1 MSNSQINLPKTAFS
15 MKANLPAREP
25 EILEYWQKINLYREL
40 RNSSKGKEKFVLHDG
55 PPYANGNI
63 HMGTALNKILKDII
77 VKFHQMDGKDSIYV
91 PGWDCHG
98 LPIEW
103 KIEEQYKKN
112 KKNKND
118 VPIVEFRKECRLFAE
133 KWIEVHKGQFKRL
146 GVVGDWENY
155 YSTMSFDAEAQ
166 IVRELGKFLKEGS
179 LYRGFKP
186 VLWSTVEKTALADA
200 EVERVL
206 SMADGALL
214 LIDSAEGVMPQ
225 TKFVL
230 SKALK
235 QGLKPIVVI
244 NKLDKADQRANEV
257 LDETFDL
264 FVSLDANEEQLDFPV
279 LYASGRS
286 GWADTEVDGPRE
298 NLNPLLDLI
307 LDHVK
312 PAKFE
317 KEKPFAMLSTLLYAD
332 SFLGRSLVGRIT
344 QGTAKANQSIKAI
357 NLNGEKV
364 DEGKLT
370 KIFRYEGT
378 KKVPIEV
385 GEAGDIVVIAGL
397 ENANVADTICD
408 LDVNEPISA
417 TPIDPPT
424 MSITITVNT
433 SPLAGKEGKKLTS
446 TQIRDRLLQ
455 EAQNNVGITF
465 AENNGNDS
473 FVVSGRGELMLE
485 ILLTQM
491 RREGFEMTVS
501 PPKVLYQTDES
512 GKKLEPI
519 EEITM
524 DLDEEYSSKV
534 IDSMN
539 RRKGKLI
546 DLKDTGKDKKR
557 LIFHAPTRGLMGYTS
572 RFLTLTKGNGVIN
585 RIFHSYGPFEGEMEG
600 RRNGALIA
608 MEQGKAVAFAIF
620 NLQARGEMF
629 VTHNDPVYPG
639 MIVGLSPKPG
649 DMIINVMKG
658 KKLTN
663 MRTQGTDENVVLTPV
678 RKMSIAEQLSMLNTD
693 EALEITPESC
703 RLRKSILDPHER
715 KRSEKSGAAA

>member
-1 MSNSQINLPKTAFS
+1 MSQEIRNITIIAHVDHGKTTLIDNLMKQSGSFRENEIVDERLMDSGELEKERGITILAKPASINWKNS
-15 MKANLPAREP
+15 R
-25 EILEYWQKINLYREL
+25 
-40 RNSSKGKEKFVLHDG
+40 V
-55 PPYANGNI
+55 NI
-63 HMGTALNKILKDII
+63 IDT
-77 VKFHQMDGKDSIYV
+77 
-91 PGWDCHG
+91 PGHRD
-98 LPIEW
+98 
-103 KIEEQYKKN
+103 
-112 KKNKND
+112 
-118 VPIVEFRKECRLFAE
+118 FA
-133 KWIEVHKGQFKRL
+133 
-146 GVVGDWENY
+146 
-155 YSTMSFDAEAQ
+155 
-166 IVRELGKFLKEGS
+166 
-179 LYRGFKP
+179 
-186 VLWSTVEKTALADA
+186 A

-214 LIDSAEGVMPQ
+214 LIDSSEGVMPQ

-230 SKALK
+230 AKALK

-244 NKLDKADQRANEV
+244 NKLDKTDQRADEV

-264 FVSLDANEEQLDFPV
+264 FVSLDANEDQLDFPV
-279 LYASGRS
+279 IYASGRS
-286 GWADTEVDGPRE
+286 GWADKEVNGPRE
-298 NLNPLLDLI
+298 NLNPLLDQI
-307 LDHVK
+307 IDHVK
-312 PAKFE
+312 PAKLD
-317 KEKPFAMLSTLLYAD
+317 KSKPFAMLSTLLYSD

-344 QGTAKANQSIKAI
+344 QGTAKANQVIKAI
-357 NLNGEKV
+357 NLKGEKV
-364 DEGKLT
+364 DEGRLT

-397 ENANVADTICD
+397 EKANVADTICD
-408 LDVNEPISA
+408 LEVKEPISA

-433 SPLAGKEGKKLTS
+433 SPLAGTEGKKLTS
-446 TQIRDRLLQ
+446 TQIKDRLVQ
-455 EAQNNVGITF
+455 EAQNNVGISF
-465 AENNGNDS
+465 AENEGNDS

-501 PPKVLYQTDES
+501 PPKVLFQKDND

-519 EEITM
+519 EEITV
-524 DLDEEYSSKV
+524 DIDEEYSSKV

-539 RRKGKLI
+539 KRKGKLL
-546 DLKDTGKDKKR
+546 DLKDTGKNKKR

-572 RFLTLTKGNGVIN
+572 KFLTLTKGNGVIN
-585 RIFHSYGPFEGEMEG
+585 RIFHGYGAFEGDMEG
-600 RRNGALIA
+600 RRNGALIS

-629 VTHNDPVYPG
+629 VSHNDPVYAG
-639 MIVGLSPKPG
+639 MIVGLTPKPG

-663 MRTQGTDENVVLTPV
+663 MRTQGTDENVILTPV

-693 EALEITPESC
+693 EALEITPISC
-703 RLRKSILDPHER
+703 RLRKAILDPHER
-715 KRSEKSGAAA
+715 KKSEKSGAAA

>member
-1 MSNSQINLPKTAFS
+1 MTTSIRNITIIAHVDHGKTTLIDNLMKQSGSFRENEVVDERLMDSGELEKERGITILAKPASINWKNS
-15 MKANLPAREP
+15 R
-25 EILEYWQKINLYREL
+25 
-40 RNSSKGKEKFVLHDG
+40 V
-55 PPYANGNI
+55 NI
-63 HMGTALNKILKDII
+63 IDT
-77 VKFHQMDGKDSIYV
+77 
-91 PGWDCHG
+91 PGHRD
-98 LPIEW
+98 
-103 KIEEQYKKN
+103 
-112 KKNKND
+112 
-118 VPIVEFRKECRLFAE
+118 FA
-133 KWIEVHKGQFKRL
+133 
-146 GVVGDWENY
+146 
-155 YSTMSFDAEAQ
+155 
-166 IVRELGKFLKEGS
+166 
-179 LYRGFKP
+179 
-186 VLWSTVEKTALADA
+186 A

-230 SKALK
+230 AKALK

-264 FVSLDANEEQLDFPV
+264 FVSLDANEDQLDFPV
-279 LYASGRS
+279 IYASGRS
-286 GWADTEVDGPRE
+286 GWASNEIDGSRE

-307 LDHVK
+307 IEHVK
-312 PAKFE
+312 PAKFDNS
-317 KEKPFAMLSTLLYAD
+317 KPFAMLSTLLYAD
-332 SFLGRSLVGRIT
+332 NFLGRSLVGRIS
-344 QGTAKANQSIKAI
+344 QGTAKANQQIKAI
-357 NLNGEKV
+357 NLKGEKI
-364 DEGKLT
+364 DEGRLT

-378 KKVPIEV
+378 KKVPIEI

-397 ENANVADTICD
+397 EKANVADTICD
-408 LDVNEPISA
+408 LEVIEPIKA

-424 MSITITVNT
+424 MSIKITVNS
-433 SPLAGKEGKKLTS
+433 SPLAGTEGKKLTS
-446 TQIRDRLLQ
+446 TQIRERLVS

-465 AENNGNDS
+465 SENSNKDS
-473 FVVSGRGELMLE
+473 FEISGRGELMLE

-501 PPKVLYQTDES
+501 PPKVLFQKNENEE
-512 GKKLEPI
+512 KLEPI

-524 DLDEEYSSKV
+524 DLEEEYSSKV

-546 DLKDTGKDKKR
+546 DLKDTGKNKKR
-557 LIFHAPTRGLMGYTS
+557 LVFHAPTRGLMGYTS
-572 RFLTLTKGNGVIN
+572 RFLTLTKGTGVIN
-585 RIFHSYGPFEGEMEG
+585 RIFHSYGKFEGEMEG
-600 RRNGALIA
+600 RRNGALIS

-629 VTHNDPVYPG
+629 VTHNDPVYEG

-693 EALEITPESC
+693 EALEITPSSC
-703 RLRKSILDPHER
+703 RLRKAILNPHER
-715 KRSEKSGAAA
+715 KRIEKSASAA

>member
-1 MSNSQINLPKTAFS
+1 MSNNIRNITIIAHVDHGKTTMIDNL
-15 MKANLPAREP
+15 MKQSGSFRENEVVDERLMDSGELEKERGITILAKPAS
-25 EILEYWQKINLYREL
+25 IDWQ
-40 RNSSKGKEKFVLHDG
+40 NSRV
-55 PPYANGNI
+55 NI
-63 HMGTALNKILKDII
+63 IDT
-77 VKFHQMDGKDSIYV
+77 
-91 PGWDCHG
+91 PGHRD
-98 LPIEW
+98 
-103 KIEEQYKKN
+103 
-112 KKNKND
+112 
-118 VPIVEFRKECRLFAE
+118 FA
-133 KWIEVHKGQFKRL
+133 
-146 GVVGDWENY
+146 
-155 YSTMSFDAEAQ
+155 
-166 IVRELGKFLKEGS
+166 
-179 LYRGFKP
+179 
-186 VLWSTVEKTALADA
+186 A

-230 SKALK
+230 AKALK

-279 LYASGRS
+279 MYASGRS
-286 GWADTEVDGPRE
+286 GWASKEVDGPRE
-298 NLNPLLDLI
+298 NLHPLLDLI
-307 LDHVK
+307 IEHVK
-312 PAKFE
+312 PAELDKT
-317 KEKPFAMLSTLLYAD
+317 KPFAMLSTLLYAD
-332 SFLGRSLVGRIT
+332 SFLGRSLVGRIS
-344 QGTAKANQSIKAI
+344 QGTAKANQPIKAI
-357 NLNGEKV
+357 NLKGEKV

-378 KKVPIEV
+378 KKVSIEV

-397 ENANVADTICD
+397 EKANVADTICD
-408 LDVNEPISA
+408 PELNDPIPA

-424 MSITITVNT
+424 MSITISVNS
-433 SPLAGKEGKKLTS
+433 SPLAGTEGKKLTS
-446 TQIRDRLLQ
+446 TQIRDRLVQ

-465 AENNGNDS
+465 SQNENVDS
-473 FVVSGRGELMLE
+473 FVISGRGELMLE

-501 PPKVLYQTDES
+501 PPKVLYQQDEA
-512 GKKLEPI
+512 GNKLEPI
-519 EEITM
+519 EEITV
-524 DLDEEYSSKV
+524 DLDEEFSSKI

-539 RRKGKLI
+539 RRKGKLL

-572 RFLTLTKGNGVIN
+572 RFLTLTKGTGVIN
-585 RIFHSYGPFEGEMEG
+585 RIFHGYGKFEGEMDG
-600 RRNGALIA
+600 RKNGALISMA
-608 MEQGKAVAFAIF
+608 TGKAVAFAIF

-629 VTHNDPVYPG
+629 VTHNDPVYEG
-639 MIVGLSPKPG
+639 MIVGLAPKPG

-658 KKLTN
+658 KQLTN

-693 EALEITPESC
+693 EALEITPKSL
-703 RLRKSILDPHER
+703 RLRKAILNPNER
-715 KRSEKSGAAA
+715 KKNEKSSTPL

>member
-1 MSNSQINLPKTAFS
+1 MSNNIRNITIIAHVDHGKTTMIDNLMKQSGSFRENEVVDERLMDSGELEKERGITILAKPASIDWQGSRIN
-15 MKANLPAREP
+15 
-25 EILEYWQKINLYREL
+25 
-40 RNSSKGKEKFVLHDG
+40 
-55 PPYANGNI
+55 
-63 HMGTALNKILKDII
+63 II
-77 VKFHQMDGKDSIYV
+77 DT
-91 PGWDCHG
+91 PGHRD
-98 LPIEW
+98 
-103 KIEEQYKKN
+103 
-112 KKNKND
+112 
-118 VPIVEFRKECRLFAE
+118 FA
-133 KWIEVHKGQFKRL
+133 
-146 GVVGDWENY
+146 
-155 YSTMSFDAEAQ
+155 
-166 IVRELGKFLKEGS
+166 
-179 LYRGFKP
+179 
-186 VLWSTVEKTALADA
+186 A

-230 SKALK
+230 AKALK

-286 GWADTEVDGPRE
+286 GWADKEVDGPRE
-298 NLNPLLDLI
+298 NLHPLLDLI
-307 LDHVK
+307 MEHVK
-312 PAKFE
+312 PAELDKT
-317 KEKPFAMLSTLLYAD
+317 KPFAMLSTLLYAD
-332 SFLGRSLVGRIT
+332 SFLGRSLVGRIS
-344 QGTAKANQSIKAI
+344 QGTAKANQPIKAI
-357 NLNGEKV
+357 NLKGEKV

-397 ENANVADTICD
+397 EKANVADTICD
-408 LDVNEPISA
+408 PEVNDPIHA

-424 MSITITVNT
+424 MSITISVNS
-433 SPLAGKEGKKLTS
+433 SPLAGTEGKKLTS
-446 TQIRDRLLQ
+446 TQIRDRLVN
-455 EAQNNVGITF
+455 EAQNNVGISFSQNT
-465 AENNGNDS
+465 NVDS
-473 FVVSGRGELMLE
+473 FVISGRGELMLE

-501 PPKVLYQTDES
+501 PPKVLYQQDEN
-512 GKKLEPI
+512 GNKLEPI
-519 EEITM
+519 EEITV
-524 DLDEEYSSKV
+524 DLDEEFSSKI

-539 RRKGKLI
+539 RRKGKLL

-572 RFLTLTKGNGVIN
+572 RFLTLTKGTGVIN
-585 RIFHSYGPFEGEMEG
+585 RIFHGYGKFEGEMDG
-600 RRNGALIA
+600 RKNGALISMA
-608 MEQGKAVAFAIF
+608 TGKAVAFAIF

-629 VTHNDPVYPG
+629 VTHNDPVYEG
-639 MIVGLSPKPG
+639 MIVGLTPKPG

-658 KKLTN
+658 KQLTN

-678 RKMSIAEQLSMLNTD
+678 RQMSIAEQLSMLNTD
-693 EALEITPESC
+693 EALEITPKSL
-703 RLRKSILDPHER
+703 RLRKAILNPHDR
-715 KRSEKSGAAA
+715 KKNEKSATPL

>member
-1 MSNSQINLPKTAFS
+1 MNNSIRNITIIAHVDHGKTTLIDNLMKQSGSFRENEIVDERLMDSGELEKERGITILAKPASINWK
-15 MKANLPAREP
+15 
-25 EILEYWQKINLYREL
+25 
-40 RNSSKGKEKFVLHDG
+40 NSRV
-55 PPYANGNI
+55 NI
-63 HMGTALNKILKDII
+63 IDT
-77 VKFHQMDGKDSIYV
+77 
-91 PGWDCHG
+91 PGHRD
-98 LPIEW
+98 
-103 KIEEQYKKN
+103 
-112 KKNKND
+112 
-118 VPIVEFRKECRLFAE
+118 FA
-133 KWIEVHKGQFKRL
+133 
-146 GVVGDWENY
+146 
-155 YSTMSFDAEAQ
+155 
-166 IVRELGKFLKEGS
+166 
-179 LYRGFKP
+179 
-186 VLWSTVEKTALADA
+186 A

-230 SKALK
+230 AKALR

-244 NKLDKADQRANEV
+244 NKLDKPDQRANEV
-257 LDETFDL
+257 LEETFDL

-286 GWADTEVDGPRE
+286 GWASKELDGPRE

-307 LDHVK
+307 IDQVK
-312 PAKFE
+312 PAEFDKS
-317 KEKPFAMLSTLLYAD
+317 KPFAMLSTLLYAD
-332 SFLGRSLVGRIT
+332 SFLGRSLVGRIS
-344 QGTAKANQSIKAI
+344 QGTAKANQQIKAI
-357 NLNGEKV
+357 NLQREKV
-364 DEGKLT
+364 DEGRLT

-378 KKVPIEV
+378 KKVPIDV

-397 ENANVADTICD
+397 EKANVADTICD
-408 LDVNEPISA
+408 LDVNEPIAA

-424 MSITITVNT
+424 MSITITVNS
-433 SPLAGKEGKKLTS
+433 SPLAGIEGKKLTS
-446 TQIRDRLLQ
+446 TQIRDRLVI

-465 AENNGNDS
+465 SENADKDS
-473 FVVSGRGELMLE
+473 FEISGRGELMLE

-501 PPKVLYQTDES
+501 PPKVLF
-512 GKKLEPI
+512 KKDNNENRLEPI

-539 RRKGKLI
+539 GRKGKLI

-585 RIFHSYGPFEGEMEG
+585 RIFHSYGKFEGEMKG
-600 RRNGALIA
+600 RRNGALIS
-608 MEQGKAVAFAIF
+608 MEKGKAVAFAIY

-629 VTHNDPVYPG
+629 VTHNDSVYAG
-639 MIVGLSPKPG
+639 MIVGLAPKPG

-678 RKMSIAEQLSMLNTD
+678 RKMSIAEQLSILNSD
-693 EALEITPESC
+693 EALEITPKSC
-703 RLRKSILDPHER
+703 RLRKAILNPHER
-715 KRSEKSGAAA
+715 KKSEKSYVRTFKSKVLQKTF

>member
-1 MSNSQINLPKTAFS
+1 MDNNIRNITIIAHVDHGKTTMIDAL
-15 MKANLPAREP
+15 MKQSGSFREN
-25 EILEYWQKINLYREL
+25 E
-40 RNSSKGKEKFVLHDG
+40 V
-55 PPYANGNI
+55 
-63 HMGTALNKILKDII
+63 
-77 VKFHQMDGKDSIYV
+77 
-91 PGWDCHG
+91 
-98 LPIEW
+98 
-103 KIEEQYKKN
+103 IEERLM
-112 KKNKND
+112 D
-118 VPIVEFRKECRLFAE
+118 SGELEKERGITILAKPASINWQDSRINIIDTPGHRDFA
-133 KWIEVHKGQFKRL
+133 
-146 GVVGDWENY
+146 
-155 YSTMSFDAEAQ
+155 
-166 IVRELGKFLKEGS
+166 
-179 LYRGFKP
+179 
-186 VLWSTVEKTALADA
+186 A

-214 LIDSAEGVMPQ
+214 LIDSSEGVMPQ

-230 SKALK
+230 AKTLK

-244 NKLDKADQRANEV
+244 NKLDKPDQRAEEV

-286 GWADTEVDGPRE
+286 GWASKEIDGSRK
-298 NLNPLLDLI
+298 NLHPLLDLI
-307 LDHVK
+307 LEHVK
-312 PAKFE
+312 PDELDKN
-317 KEKPFAMLSTLLYAD
+317 KPFAMLSTLLYAD
-332 SFLGRSLVGRIT
+332 SFLGRSLVGKIS
-344 QGTAKANQSIKAI
+344 QGSAKANQKIKAI
-357 NLNGEKV
+357 NLQGEKV
-364 DEGKLT
+364 DEGRLT

-397 ENANVADTICD
+397 EKASVADTICD
-408 LDVNEPISA
+408 LEINEPIPA

-424 MSITITVNT
+424 MSIKVTVNS
-433 SPLAGKEGKKLTS
+433 SPLAGTEGKKLTS
-446 TQIRDRLLQ
+446 TQIRDRLIL

-465 AENNGNDS
+465 SENKNNDA
-473 FVVSGRGELMLE
+473 FEISGRGELMLE

-491 RREGFEMTVS
+491 RREGFEMTIS
-501 PPKVLYQTDES
+501 PPKVLFKKDEN
-512 GKKLEPI
+512 GNKLEPI

-524 DLDEEYSSKV
+524 DLDEEHSSKV

-585 RIFHSYGPFEGEMEG
+585 RIFHSYGKYEGEMEG
-600 RRNGALIA
+600 RRNGALIS
-608 MEQGKAVAFAIF
+608 METGKAVAFAIF

-629 VTHNDPVYPG
+629 VTHNDPVYVG
-639 MIVGLSPKPG
+639 MIVGLAPKAG
-649 DMIINVMKG
+649 DLQINVMKG

-678 RKMSIAEQLSMLNTD
+678 RKMSIAEQLSILNTD
-693 EALEITPESC
+693 EALEITPKSC
-703 RLRKSILDPHER
+703 RLRKAILNPHER
-715 KRSEKSGAAA
+715 KKSEKASASAA